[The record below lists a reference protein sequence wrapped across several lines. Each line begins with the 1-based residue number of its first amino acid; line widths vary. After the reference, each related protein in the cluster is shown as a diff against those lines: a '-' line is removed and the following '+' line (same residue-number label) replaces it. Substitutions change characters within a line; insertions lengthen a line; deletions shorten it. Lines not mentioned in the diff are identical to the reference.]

1 MPVFVPAAARIRQE
15 LAVAI
20 VEGEGSVRGLI
31 GKKILPDFPVNRRTA
46 HLIKATLADTLGLR
60 ILTDK
65 YIRSPGTLFE
75 RAVAKFGDDTLTV
88 TLRGMEIVVPN
99 ETELDLAGFL
109 DVESFFCARFGQT
122 SALTQEFLIQA
133 STFSTSIFGSATN
146 SGTAYTIANLG
157 TAAAPGMNPVQD
169 IIASIRRVKAKG
181 EQPNTI
187 AMSGPVW
194 DRVRTCYNTLQ
205 FVRGTFNA
213 ITDVTIEAFTSA
225 LASWGIKQV
234 LIGEAYY
241 NTAAD
246 GAAPSL
252 TPLWSNTYIWVG
264 KAGETFG
271 MPDKAGDQL
280 PLEGMGVPTLQ
291 GVGANIYWE
300 GYTPGGKIAT
310 DENQFTFEGGNYV
323 ESYPEIK
330 IDSMIVRVK
339 LSAQPYIGN
348 SRAGDLIATQYS

>member
-1 MPVFVPAAARIRQE
+1 MAVLVPAAARIRQE
-15 LAVAI
+15 LASAI
-20 VEGEGSVRGLI
+20 VEGEGSVTGLI

-46 HLIKATLADTLGLR
+46 HLIKASLADTLGLR

-65 YIRSPGTLFE
+65 FIRSPGTKFE

-133 STFSTSIFGSATN
+133 ATFNTATFGSATN
-146 SGTAYTIANLG
+146 SSVAYTFANLA
-157 TAAAPGMNPVQD
+157 TMNPVQD
-169 IIASIRRVKAKG
+169 IVASIRRVRAKG

-194 DRVRTCYNTLQ
+194 DRVRTCATTLQ

-213 ITDVTIEAFTSA
+213 IAEVTLDAFTSA

-234 LIGEAYY
+234 LVGEAYY
-241 NTAAD
+241 NVAAD
-246 GAAPSL
+246 GATPSL
-252 TPLWSNTYIWVG
+252 SPLWANTYIWVG
-264 KAGETFG
+264 KAGKAFG
-271 MPDKAGDQL
+271 MPEKGEDM
-280 PLEGMGVPTLQ
+280 PLEGLGVPTLQ

-300 GYTPGGKIAT
+300 GYTPGGKIST
-310 DENQFTFEGGNYV
+310 DEEQFTFEGGNYV
-323 ESYPEIK
+323 ESYPDLT

-348 SRAGDLIATQYS
+348 ARAGDLIATQYS

>member
-1 MPVFVPAAARIRQE
+1 MAVLVPAAARIRQE
-15 LAVAI
+15 LAEAI
-20 VEGEGSVRGLI
+20 VEGEGSVMGLI
-31 GKKILPDFPVNRRTA
+31 GKKILPDFPVTRRTA
-46 HLIKATLADTLGLR
+46 HLIKASLADTLGLR

-65 YIRSPGTLFE
+65 FIRSPGTKFE

-99 ETELDLAGFL
+99 ETEMDLAGFL

-122 SALTQEFLIQA
+122 SALTQEFLIQSA
-133 STFSTSIFGSATN
+133 IFNTTNFGAATN
-146 SGTAYTIANLG
+146 SLVAYTFANLA
-157 TAAAPGMNPVQD
+157 TMNPVQD
-169 IIASIRRVKAKG
+169 IIASIRRIRAKG
-181 EQPNTI
+181 EQPNTV

-194 DRVRTCYNTLQ
+194 DRVRTCGTTLQ

-213 ITDVTIEAFTSA
+213 IAEVTVDAFTSA

-234 LIGEAYY
+234 LIGEGYY

-246 GAAPSL
+246 GATPVL
-252 TPLWSNTYIWVG
+252 TPLWSNTYLWVG
-264 KAGETFG
+264 KAGQAFG
-271 MPDKAGDQL
+271 MPPKGEDM
-280 PLEGMGVPTLQ
+280 PLEGLGVPTLQ

-310 DENQFTFEGGNYV
+310 DENQITFEGGNYV
-323 ESYPEIK
+323 ESYPQLD

-348 SRAGDLIATQYS
+348 ARAGDLIATQYA